1 MSGGACLKCR
11 AKIHR
16 RLAQVLLP
24 IFRIYC
30 CEYVH
35 TINSTGNANV
45 PASTYAKVIVDSAVS
60 LMRSNGV
67 GERPNSSVVRTPHTN
82 NDYYC
87 NSRPTLTN
95 PSTNVQQAD
104 FGLLRPPLSPV
115 ADDRRR
121 EFERRREGRGGE
133 PSPGPA
139 NCLVRFPCSPKNQAG
154 DHRAYVAQNSSQSVA
169 DMPPPHDIRLIP
181 PTF

>member
-1 MSGGACLKCR
+1 M
-11 AKIHR
+11 
-16 RLAQVLLP
+16 LLP

-45 PASTYAKVIVDSAVS
+45 PASTYAKVIVDSALS

-82 NDYYC
+82 KDYYC

-95 PSTNVQQAD
+95 PSTKVQQAD
-104 FGLLRPPLSPV
+104 FGLLRPP
-115 ADDRRR
+115 
-121 EFERRREGRGGE
+121 
-133 PSPGPA
+133 
-139 NCLVRFPCSPKNQAG
+139 
-154 DHRAYVAQNSSQSVA
+154 
-169 DMPPPHDIRLIP
+169 
-181 PTF
+181 